1 MAVYGFEFGTEE
13 YFLLILGELV
23 GLDGGEGF
31 GFFVHGVAE
40 GAHHRFFFTGFVA
53 VFLDARTGEDAIVFA
68 VIHGADA
75 GDAAGAEGGI
85 GPDVVEGDF
94 LGLCGS
100 DVAKGCKGHYDNK

>member
-1 MAVYGFEFGTEE
+1 M
-13 YFLLILGELV
+13 
-23 GLDGGEGF
+23 
-31 GFFVHGVAE
+31 
-40 GAHHRFFFTGFVA
+40 
-53 VFLDARTGEDAIVFA
+53 FA